1 VRRECLDR
9 VLIYSPRHL
18 LAVLGE
24 FVTHYNEHRPHQS
37 RHQRPPDAM
46 GTVPAVVDLTSARV
60 RRRKIL
66 NGLISEYSQAA

>member
-1 VRRECLDR
+1 M
-9 VLIYSPRHL
+9 LIYHRRHL

-24 FVTHYNEHRPHQS
+24 FVEHYNEHRPHQG
-37 RHQRPPDAM
+37 RDQRPPNATD
-46 GTVPAVVDLTSARV
+46 TEPAVADLASARV

>member
-1 VRRECLDR
+1 M
-9 VLIYSPRHL
+9 LIYNPRHL

-37 RHQRPPDAM
+37 RDQRPPAATDTA
-46 GTVPAVVDLTSARV
+46 PAVVGLASARV

-66 NGLISEYSQAA
+66 KGLISEYSQAA